1 MCRGWRKIAHSK
13 HTENRGWEVLA
24 DAPTAAAHAVTQSL
38 SISWVIGSPVRPT
51 MSEEIDTT
59 DS

>member
-1 MCRGWRKIAHSK
+1 VEEDRPLETHWD
-13 HTENRGWEVLA
+13 RGWEVLA